1 MMSTTRLLLLRRK
14 RSRTERLAWLPILA
28 ALAGMWVLAIML
40 TLSERRFTL
49 ERVKTQLAGVITTL
63 ADFHELADLATG
75 EAMIQ
80 SADTRMA
87 AIWRALLQYPTAS
100 IWVET
105 DGVISGGDAPLAAI
119 DDAIVVQEAR
129 ENFTVHAALPRAD
142 ALVEWRR
149 SAWQRGLAAL
159 IASVVFLL
167 LSMFLIRA
175 LKQRTVAVQEAGKQR
190 ERATA
195 LARFKAQLEDTVIV
209 RTEELRESNEL
220 LEGELIERKAVEAAL
235 KEHDALLHA
244 VAMGAEEL
252 LGSRSLE
259 DATTTVL
266 ALIGQTV
273 AVSRVHISTITAGR
287 DGQLRSS
294 VRHEWCAADMMP
306 VAGNPALQELD
317 LAETLPQ
324 AVAPLLGGRLTTF
337 SVDELSGGLK
347 ELFEQNGMRSCL
359 QIPIMVDDKLW
370 GNITFIDSAQARRQW
385 NWAETDTLQTLAGLF
400 GVSIAKERYVKE
412 LADANMIV
420 QNSPTIL

>member
-159 IASVVFLL
+159 IASVV
-167 LSMFLIRA
+167 I
-175 LKQRTVAVQEAGKQR
+175 
-190 ERATA
+190 
-195 LARFKAQLEDTVIV
+195 I
-209 RTEELRESNEL
+209 
-220 LEGELIERKAVEAAL
+220 
-235 KEHDALLHA
+235 
-244 VAMGAEEL
+244 
-252 LGSRSLE
+252 
-259 DATTTVL
+259 
-266 ALIGQTV
+266 
-273 AVSRVHISTITAGR
+273 
-287 DGQLRSS
+287 
-294 VRHEWCAADMMP
+294 
-306 VAGNPALQELD
+306 
-317 LAETLPQ
+317 
-324 AVAPLLGGRLTTF
+324 F
-337 SVDELSGGLK
+337 S
-347 ELFEQNGMRSCL
+347 
-359 QIPIMVDDKLW
+359 
-370 GNITFIDSAQARRQW
+370 
-385 NWAETDTLQTLAGLF
+385 
-400 GVSIAKERYVKE
+400 
-412 LADANMIV
+412 
-420 QNSPTIL
+420 